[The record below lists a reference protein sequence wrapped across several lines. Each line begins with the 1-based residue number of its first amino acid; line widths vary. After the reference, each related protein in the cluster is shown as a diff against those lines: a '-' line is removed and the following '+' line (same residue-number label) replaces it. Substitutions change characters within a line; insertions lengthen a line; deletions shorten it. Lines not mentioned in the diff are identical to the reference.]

1 MSTISQLALAVSI
14 WAAALPAALAAP
26 WTQDKLLAEYPELKL
41 TGNAVPCTLEK
52 QRVLIL
58 FDEDKRAA
66 ALVSDCSV
74 GAVRKLQALL
84 ELRDTVEDETPTC
97 LVVLRA
103 DLAEGFK
110 KRLPENDPLHAMGFL
125 LRQAYYR
132 PAELQADGHVLWA
145 TGKRRSLDVIVPSVG
160 LAELH
165 AAEVKAGMSID
176 TFAAN
181 VLARKL
187 GYPAD
192 TTSDATKAEQCAKM
206 RCDGVFYFLSAKEI
220 AVAVKG
226 KRAFIGECGK
236 EGIRSLMTAKPD
248 PLTFTELTLRDKK
261 PTPAT
266 VSKPAADP
274 APSDAAAPAP
284 PKPAE
289 LTPAQALKDYLRRL
303 RKL

>member
-1 MSTISQLALAVSI
+1 MSPFSQLALAVI
-14 WAAALPAALAAP
+14 LGAAVFPAALAAP
-26 WTQDKLLAEYPELKL
+26 WTQDRLLAEYPELRL
-41 TGNAVPCTLEK
+41 TENAVPCTLEK

-58 FDEDKRAA
+58 FDADKRVA

-74 GAVRKLQALL
+74 GAVRKLQNLL

-97 LVVLRA
+97 LVVLRS
-103 DLAEGFK
+103 DLAESFK

-132 PAELQADGHVLWA
+132 PAELQADGRVLWA
-145 TGKRRSLDVIVPSVG
+145 TGKRRSLDVLVPAVG
-160 LAELH
+160 NAELH
-165 AAEVKAGMSID
+165 AVEVKAGMAID

-192 TTSDATKAEQCAKM
+192 STSDATKAEQAAKM
-206 RCDGVFYFLSAKEI
+206 RWDGVFYFLSAKDI
-220 AVAVKG
+220 AVATKG
-226 KRAFIGECGK
+226 SRSFIGECGK
-236 EGIRSLMTAKPD
+236 EGIRGLLTAKPA
-248 PLTFTELTLRDKK
+248 PLVFTELTLRDKA
-261 PTPAT
+261 PAAP
-266 VSKPAADP
+266 SKPAADP
-274 APSDAAAPAP
+274 APGDAAAPEP

>member
-26 WTQDKLLAEYPELKL
+26 WTQDKLLEEYPELKL
-41 TGNAVPCTLEK
+41 TENAVPCTLDK

-58 FDEDKRAA
+58 FDADKRAA

-74 GAVRKLQALL
+74 GAVRKLQTLL
-84 ELRDTVEDETPTC
+84 QLGDTVEDETPTC

-103 DLAEGFK
+103 DVAEGYK

-132 PAELQADGHVLWA
+132 PTELQADGHVLWA
-145 TGKRRSLDVIVPSVG
+145 TGKRRSLDILVPAVG
-160 LAELH
+160 TAEMH
-165 AAEVKAGMSID
+165 AVEVKAGMKID
-176 TFAAN
+176 NFAAN

-220 AVAVKG
+220 ALAVKG
-226 KRAFIGECGK
+226 NRAFIGECGK
-236 EGIRSLMTAKPD
+236 QGIRGLMVAKPA
-248 PLTFTELTLRDKK
+248 PLAFPTLTLRDKK
-261 PTPAT
+261 AAATPTPAPVAT
-266 VSKPAADP
+266 PTT
-274 APSDAAAPAP
+274 APAP
-284 PKPAE
+284 AKPAE
-289 LTPAQALKDYLRRL
+289 LTPAQALKEYL
-303 RKL
+303 RKLRRM

>member
-1 MSTISQLALAVSI
+1 MSTFSQLALAASV
-14 WAAALPAALAAP
+14 WAAASSAALAAP

-41 TGNAVPCTLEK
+41 AENAVPCTTDK

-58 FDEDKRAA
+58 FDADKRAA

-74 GAVRKLQALL
+74 GAVRKLQELL
-84 ELRDTVEDETPTC
+84 ELGDTVEDETPTC

-103 DLAEGFK
+103 DLAEGYK

-132 PAELQADGHVLWA
+132 PAALQADGRVLWA
-145 TGKRRSLDVIVPSVG
+145 TGKHRSLDVLVPAVG
-160 LAELH
+160 NSEIH
-165 AAEVKAGMSID
+165 AVEVKAGMKID
-176 TFAAN
+176 NFAAN

-206 RCDGVFYFLSAKEI
+206 RCDGVFYFLSAKDI
-220 AVAVKG
+220 AVATKG
-226 KRAFIGECGK
+226 ARAFIGECGK
-236 EGIRSLMTAKPD
+236 EGIRGRMTAKPAA
-248 PLTFTELTLRDKK
+248 LAFTEFVLHNKK
-261 PTPAT
+261 QPPTAAP
-266 VSKPAADP
+266 KPAP
-274 APSDAAAPAP
+274 TQTAAPAP

-289 LTPAQALKDYLRRL
+289 LTPAQALKDYLRKL
-303 RKL
+303 RRM

>member
-1 MSTISQLALAVSI
+1 MSSFSQLALAVSF
-14 WAAALPAALAAP
+14 WAAVLPAALAAP
-26 WTQDKLLAEYPELKL
+26 WTQDKLLEEYPELKL
-41 TGNAVPCTLEK
+41 TENAVPCTLDK

-74 GAVRKLQALL
+74 GAVRKLQSLL
-84 ELRDTVEDETPTC
+84 QLGDTVEDETPTC

-103 DLAEGFK
+103 DVAEGYK

-132 PAELQADGHVLWA
+132 PTELQADGHVLWA
-145 TGKRRSLDVIVPSVG
+145 TGKRRSLDILVPAVG
-160 LAELH
+160 TAEMH
-165 AAEVKAGMSID
+165 AVEVKAGMKID
-176 TFAAN
+176 NFAAN

-220 AVAVKG
+220 ALAVKG
-226 KRAFIGECGK
+226 NRAFIGECGK
-236 EGIRSLMTAKPD
+236 QGIRGLMVAKPA
-248 PLTFTELTLRDKK
+248 PLTFTPLTLRDKK
-261 PTPAT
+261 QTPAADTKPAPTPTAAPTPA
-266 VSKPAADP
+266 
-274 APSDAAAPAP
+274 
-284 PKPAE
+284 KPAE
-289 LTPAQALKDYLRRL
+289 LTPAQALKEYL
-303 RKL
+303 RKLRRM